1 LPTWVYFDAS
11 ALIKRYTLEPGT
23 SFLNQ
28 AFEVTPPAHRL
39 CLVLGFLEVVSILV
53 RKKNDSR
60 ISQDQFEESMDE
72 LWGEVM
78 EDEGF
83 ALDSAD
89 DALLM
94 SSAALIEK
102 HNINATDAVVLR
114 SALKI
119 RKRLLEEGEDNELL
133 LLSADKRLV
142 RAAGEE
148 GVLAS
153 NPETDRWPPPPLP
166 QSAGE
171 NKKG

>member
-1 LPTWVYFDAS
+1 
-11 ALIKRYTLEPGT
+11 
-23 SFLNQ
+23 
-28 AFEVTPPAHRL
+28 
-39 CLVLGFLEVVSILV
+39 LGFLEVVSILV
-53 RKKNDSR
+53 RKKNDGR
-60 ISQDQFEESMDE
+60 IDQNAFEKAMSV
-72 LWGEVM
+72 LWAEVM
-78 EDEGF
+78 EGDEGF

-166 QSAGE
+166 QSDGE